1 MLGLGL
7 VFGLGLGLV
16 MTVQILTVLILTI
29 QIKTGNPF
37 LYSPIRAAGLD
48 CDECCLSADTCF
60 QATNMSCQKLCQS
73 AAV

>member
-1 MLGLGL
+1 VLGLGL

-16 MTVQILTVLILTI
+16 MTLQIVTVQILTVLILTI

-48 CDECCLSADTCF
+48 CDEY
-60 QATNMSCQKLCQS
+60 
-73 AAV
+73 